1 MASSGE
7 SKLGRR
13 LRVLCCS
20 GSLEGGGSER
30 QLWQLAS
37 HLNRDRFAASVY
49 LLYRRGHYIEQLP
62 SDVPVS
68 AFWDEFDESKRYW
81 PGQIRRLQIDH
92 LARAISEQQVDVV
105 YDRTFH
111 MTLVTAAAASRARV
125 TRVSVIVSPPS
136 ADFQKSHE
144 RFRWLK
150 KRLLSKA
157 YSQVGSTTIALS
169 AEVADDAAAFYGL
182 DRQSIL
188 VVPNPID
195 IKAVE
200 AAAREVPKVIDM
212 KASDAT
218 PRIAVVGRLS
228 HEKGQRFAIE
238 ALKLA
243 IEKLR
248 TPLAMDVVGS
258 GPDAFKLERLAE
270 ELGVRQHVQF
280 HGFKANPYPLMRG
293 AVLVCIPS
301 EHEGLPNVALE
312 AMAIGTP
319 LVATNCGGSLR
330 ELIGSSERG
339 ELVAPGNSQ
348 ALANAFC
355 NVVNCTDEWLQRCA
369 KARLWVEENHAIAPW
384 LAQMG
389 HILEAAARQRQV
401 HYR

>member
-1 MASSGE
+1 MASSVE
-7 SKLGRR
+7 SAAIRK

-37 HLNRDRFAASVY
+37 QLDRQRFAVSVY
-49 LLYRRGHYIEQLP
+49 LLYRRGHYIAQLP
-62 SDVPVS
+62 DDVPVS
-68 AFWDEFDESKRYW
+68 AFWDGRDESRRYW
-81 PGQIRRLQIDH
+81 PGQIRRLQIQH
-92 LARAISEQQVDVV
+92 LARAIAAQQIDVV

-111 MTLVTAAAASRARV
+111 MTLVTAAAASCARV
-125 TRVSVIVSPPS
+125 PRVSVIVSPPS
-136 ADFQKSHE
+136 ADFQKSKE

-157 YSQVGSTTIALS
+157 YRQVGSTTLAVS

-182 DRQSIL
+182 DRQSMLTI
-188 VVPNPID
+188 PNPID

-200 AAAREVPKVIDM
+200 AAAGEVSNAV
-212 KASDAT
+212 ATEVRDAT

-228 HEKGQRFAIE
+228 HEKGQRIAIE

-243 IEKLR
+243 IDKLQR
-248 TPLAMDVVGS
+248 PLAMDVIGS
-258 GPDAFKLERLAE
+258 GPDAAKLEYLAE

-293 AVLVCIPS
+293 AALVCIPS

-319 LVATNCGGSLR
+319 LVATDCGGSLR
-330 ELIGSSERG
+330 ELIGNNNRG
-339 ELVAPGNSQ
+339 ELVLPGNSH

-355 NVVNCTDEWLQRCA
+355 NVVNHTGEWLRRCA
-369 KARLWVEENHAIAPW
+369 EARSWVEQKHAIAPW
-384 LAQMG
+384 LEQMS
-389 HILEAAARQRQV
+389 HILAKAARERHLQSR
-401 HYR
+401 